1 MRSVGV
7 LVSALLW
14 LVSGW
19 GQAQAEE
26 LPETAAADPQA
37 VVQLQRATSPVRID
51 GTLDEAAWQTAV
63 VIPITHEW
71 IPADNAPPP
80 VATDCLVTFDDERLY
95 VAFRAYDPEPE
106 KIRRHLADR
115 DTDLPDD
122 SVGFLIDTFDD
133 RRRAFSFRVNP
144 LGVQFDA
151 VVSDVDRSEDAS
163 WDTIWDSAGR
173 VGSDGYTVEIA
184 VPFRALRFPS
194 GGEIQTWGFLATRSY
209 PRSVVHEL
217 RSQPNRREL
226 DCEVC
231 QLGRITGFENL
242 ETGYN
247 LEIVPTLTATRTD
260 ARPAPGAGL
269 ESGDEDLDPG
279 LTVRWGITPSVTL
292 NATVNPDFSQVEA
305 DVAQLD
311 VNERF
316 ALFFPEKRPFFLE
329 GADFFATPLRAVF
342 TRTVADPSFG
352 LKASGKA
359 GGGAFGAFV
368 AEDQINNLI
377 FPGFESSGFDSI
389 DDEVASAVLRYRR
402 DLGERST
409 LGTLY
414 TGRQGD
420 DYSNHLY
427 GLDGVLRL
435 TASDTFQFQALGSN
449 TEYPQAVALRNR
461 QPEDR
466 FSGYAWQLDYRHGDR
481 NWFWRT
487 NAQIIDEGFRAD
499 SGFVPRAGTEQAFF
513 DVIRQF
519 WGSSDSWYSR
529 LEARVNGI
537 RIQRQNGDLSEQGLN
552 FEFVYQ
558 GPYQSRVAAG
568 IRPNKEVFRGVE
580 LDNVRGDIRAS
591 IRPNADLRAELFLR
605 GGEIVDTVNVRQAD
619 FRRIEPTVDFN
630 LGQRISG
637 QLQHTWERFYV
648 GGDAF
653 LDAKLTQTTLR
664 YHFNRRTFLRAILQ
678 YRDVERDLA
687 LYNPGITLPPSEE
700 ELFTQFLFSY
710 KLNPQTVLLAGYS
723 DLSEGNESVDLT
735 QRSRSFFLK
744 VGYAWLR

>member
-1 MRSVGV
+1 VKV
-7 LVSALLW
+7 
-14 LVSGW
+14 
-19 GQAQAEE
+19 
-26 LPETAAADPQA
+26 
-37 VVQLQRATSPVRID
+37 D
-51 GTLDEAAWQTAV
+51 GNLDEAVWQTAA

-71 IPADNAPPP
+71 IPEDNAPPP
-80 VATDCLVTFDDERLY
+80 VATECLVTFDDERLY

-106 KIRRHLADR
+106 RIRVHLADR
-115 DTDLPDD
+115 DTELPDD
-122 SVGFLIDTFDD
+122 SVGFLVDTFND

-163 WDTIWDSAGR
+163 WDAIWDSAGR
-173 VGSDGYTVEIA
+173 IGADGYTVEIA
-184 VPFRALRFPS
+184 VPFRALGFPS
-194 GGEIQTWGFLATRSY
+194 GGQVQTWGFLATRSY

-217 RSQPNRREL
+217 RSQPNQREL

-260 ARPAPGAGL
+260 ARPSPGAEL
-269 ESGDEDLDPG
+269 ESGDEDLEAG
-279 LTVRWGITPSVTL
+279 LTVRWGITPSITL

-359 GGGAFGAFV
+359 GRGAFGAFV

-389 DDEVASAVLRYRR
+389 DDEVTSAVLRYRR

-420 DYSNHLY
+420 DYSNHVY

-435 TASDTFQFQALGSN
+435 SASDTVQFQALGSN
-449 TEYPQAVALRNR
+449 TEYPLAIAARNR
-461 QPEDR
+461 QPDEQ

-481 NWFWRT
+481 LWLWRA
-487 NAQIIDEGFRAD
+487 NAQVIDEGFRAD

-519 WGSSDSWYSR
+519 WGSSDTWYSR

-558 GPYQSRVAAG
+558 GPHQTRIAAG

-605 GGEIVDTVNVRQAD
+605 GGEVIDTVNVRQAD
-619 FRRIEPTVDFN
+619 FHRIEPTVDFN

-637 QLQHTWERFYV
+637 QLQHTWERFFI

-653 LDAKLTQTTLR
+653 LDAKLTQTTVR

-678 YRDVERDLA
+678 YRDVDRDLS
-687 LYNPGITLPPSEE
+687 LYNPGITLPPSQE

-710 KLNPQTVLLAGYS
+710 KINPQTVVLAGYS
-723 DLSEGNESVDLT
+723 DLSDGDESVDLT
-735 QRSRSFFLK
+735 RRSRSFFLK